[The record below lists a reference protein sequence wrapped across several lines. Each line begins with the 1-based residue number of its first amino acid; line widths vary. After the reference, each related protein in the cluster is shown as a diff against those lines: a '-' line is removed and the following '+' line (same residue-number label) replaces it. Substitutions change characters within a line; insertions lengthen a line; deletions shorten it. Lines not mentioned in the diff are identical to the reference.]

1 MLTLGFWSG
10 LLLFIGV
17 LLCPVFTI
25 GCILV
30 SCGYTTFGVIIIVL
44 GVIDFIMDWTKK

>member
-17 LLCPVFTI
+17 LICPIFTI

-30 SCGYTTFGVIIIVL
+30 VCGYNTFGIIIIVL
-44 GVIDFIMDWTKK
+44 GVIDIIGTIMKK